1 MNIQFDNIPN
11 DFWKVKTIDKRN
23 KSKIQEG
30 NKLQNG
36 LDSKVNMNDSDAP
49 KLSVVSLHRDSSTGF
64 VTQIMK
70 NDILLD
76 YSLKGKGY
84 NDIMKAIRKEN
95 MSYYSNMS
103 DDEVLKNIINR

>member
-1 MNIQFDNIPN
+1 MNIQVDNIQKN
-11 DFWKVKTIDKRN
+11 FWKVNTIDKRN
-23 KSKIQEG
+23 KSKVQEN
-30 NKLQNG
+30 NKLQNESS
-36 LDSKVNMNDSDAP
+36 SKVNVNDSDAP
-49 KLSVVSLHRDSSTGF
+49 RLSVISLHKDSSTGF
-64 VTQIMK
+64 VTQIMR